1 VSYETLDEF
10 SNGFLDNTAVFQV
23 PAGHVFLLGDN
34 RDNSID
40 SRVEMSAGVG
50 MVPAANLVGKAEI
63 IMFSWSPG
71 ASLFNPVSW
80 FANLRPSRFFKILD

>member
-1 VSYETLDEF
+1 MKRYERHADAIAQLIH
-10 SNGFLDNTAVFQV
+10 SGALR
-23 PAGHVFLLGDN
+23 PGD
-34 RDNSID
+34 
-40 SRVEMSAGVG
+40 RVLEPSAGVG
-50 MVPAANLVGKAEI
+50 MVPAENLVGKAEI

>member
-1 VSYETLDEF
+1 MM
-10 SNGFLDNTAVFQV
+10 
-23 PAGHVFLLGDN
+23 GDN

-50 MVPAANLVGKAEI
+50 MVPAENLVGKAEI